1 MEAVSVDTSRENT
14 FLVTLRGE
22 IDFTNS
28 VEAHKTIRAALAG
41 QHPPL
46 VLVNLAEVTFLDS
59 TGIGVLVDV
68 MRAAGEVQA
77 EFRVE
82 NPTPKVYD
90 QLRTTGLLTA
100 FGLAQQ

>member
-1 MEAVSVDTSRENT
+1 MEAVSVDTSREST

-28 VEAHKTIRAALAG
+28 VQAHRTIRAALAG
-41 QHPPL
+41 RSPRL
-46 VLVNLAEVTFLDS
+46 VLVDLAEVAFLDS

-68 MRAAGEVQA
+68 MRAAGEVEA

-100 FGLAQQ
+100 FGLTQR